1 MVPKGHRLCR
11 DESSRVDREGF
22 RASEGS
28 IQAKIL
34 PIPGAQGPRY
44 VVIAGKSASKSS
56 VDRHSI
62 RRRVSAAIEHVLNET
77 GFMGD
82 VIVRVR
88 SDVSKTP
95 FETLITTCRALL
107 VRR

>member
-34 PIPGAQGPRY
+34 PIPGARGPRY

-56 VDRHSI
+56 VDRHTI
-62 RRRVSAAIEHVLNET
+62 RRRMSAAIETILTES
-77 GFMGD
+77 GFLGD

-95 FETLITTCRALL
+95 FDVLLATCRALL
-107 VRR
+107 ARR

>member
-1 MVPKGHRLCR
+1 MVPKGHRLSR

-34 PIPGAQGPRY
+34 PISEAKGPRY

-56 VDRHSI
+56 VDRHTI
-62 RRRVSAAIEHVLNET
+62 RRRVSAAMEQALTES
-77 GFMGD
+77 GFLGD
-82 VIVRVR
+82 CIVRVR
-88 SDVSKTP
+88 SDVSKTS
-95 FETLITTCRALL
+95 FEDLLAMCRALL